1 MELFSKTVAAIMLII
16 LSPLL
21 LLISAGSLFFQRFP
35 ILFKQERVG
44 YKFQTFFLYKFRTMK
59 INNVNQLVTEAGDK
73 RITQWGKILR
83 ILKFDELPQ
92 LWNIVRGDM
101 RFIGPRPEVQ
111 MYVKGNDF
119 SFLEKIKPGLTDF
132 SSILLRNETNIL
144 LRAGG
149 VDKYTKLL
157 EVKVKLGSLYAEQK
171 NFWLDMKL
179 VLLTL
184 VSIIL
189 PKTAILLVKKLFI
202 KKYKQELLPVINK
215 WLA

>member
-111 MYVKGNDF
+111 EYVKGNDF

-202 KKYKQELLPVINK
+202 KKYKPELIPVINK
-215 WLA
+215 WLV

>member
-92 LWNIVRGDM
+92 LWNIVKGNM

-111 MYVKGNDF
+111 EYVKGNDF

-157 EVKVKLGSLYAEQK
+157 EVKVKLGSLYADQK
-171 NFWLDMKL
+171 SFWLDMKL

-202 KKYKQELLPVINK
+202 KKYKPELIPVINE

>member
-157 EVKVKLGSLYAEQK
+157 EVKVKLGSLYADQK
-171 NFWLDMKL
+171 SFWLDMKL

-202 KKYKQELLPVINK
+202 KKYKPELIPVINE

>member
-16 LSPLL
+16 LSPLF
-21 LLISAGSLFFQRFP
+21 LLISAGSLLFQRFP

-44 YKFQTFFLYKFRTMK
+44 FKFQTFLLYKFRTMK
-59 INNVNQLVTEAGDK
+59 INNTNQLVTEAGDN

-92 LWNIVRGDM
+92 LWNIVKGNM

-111 MYVKGNDF
+111 EYVKGNDF

-144 LRAGG
+144 SRAGG

-157 EVKVKLGSLYAEQK
+157 EVKLKLGSLYAEQK
-171 NFWLDMKL
+171 SFWLDMKL
-179 VLLTL
+179 VLLTI

-189 PKTAILLVKKLFI
+189 PKTAILLVIKLFI
-202 KKYKQELLPVINK
+202 KKYKPELVPIINE

>member
-21 LLISAGSLFFQRFP
+21 LLISGGSLFFQRFP

-157 EVKVKLGSLYAEQK
+157 EVKVKLGSLYADQK

-202 KKYKQELLPVINK
+202 KKYKPELIPVINE

>member
-202 KKYKQELLPVINK
+202 KKYKPELIPEINE
-215 WLA
+215 WLG

>member
-73 RITQWGKILR
+73 RINQWGKILR

-92 LWNIVRGDM
+92 LWNIIRGDM

-202 KKYKQELLPVINK
+202 KKYKPELIPVINE

>member
-83 ILKFDELPQ
+83 IIKFDELPQ

-157 EVKVKLGSLYAEQK
+157 EVKVKLGSLYADQK

-202 KKYKQELLPVINK
+202 KKYKPELLPVINK

>member
-119 SFLEKIKPGLTDF
+119 SFLEFGSTKITVVYG
-132 SSILLRNETNIL
+132 
-144 LRAGG
+144 
-149 VDKYTKLL
+149 DKDEFITPEKLEKEKNRTL
-157 EVKVKLGSLYAEQK
+157 IIQWCRHKAPTSLHFRRFVKVASYRFGKRK
-171 NFWLDMKL
+171 
-179 VLLTL
+179 VL
-184 VSIIL
+184 IICKSFL
-189 PKTAILLVKKLFI
+189 ICI
-202 KKYKQELLPVINK
+202 KR
-215 WLA
+215 

>member
-111 MYVKGNDF
+111 EYVKGNDF

-157 EVKVKLGSLYAEQK
+157 EVKVKLGSLYADQK

-202 KKYKQELLPVINK
+202 KKYKPELIPVINE

>member
-111 MYVKGNDF
+111 EYVKGNDF

-157 EVKVKLGSLYAEQK
+157 EVKVKLGHLYADQK

-202 KKYKQELLPVINK
+202 KKYKPELIPVINE
-215 WLA
+215 WLD

>member
-59 INNVNQLVTEAGDK
+59 INNVNQLITEAGDK

-202 KKYKQELLPVINK
+202 KKYKPELIPVINE

>member
-16 LSPLL
+16 LSPLF

-111 MYVKGNDF
+111 EYVKRNDF

-149 VDKYTKLL
+149 IDKYTELL
-157 EVKVKLGSLYAEQK
+157 EVKIKLGSLYAEQK

-202 KKYKQELLPVINK
+202 KKYKPELIPVINE
-215 WLA
+215 WLD

>member
-16 LSPLL
+16 LSPLF
-21 LLISAGSLFFQRFP
+21 LLISAGSLLFQRFP
-35 ILFKQERVG
+35 IMFKQERVG

-101 RFIGPRPEVQ
+101 RFIGPRPEVKE
-111 MYVKGNDF
+111 YVKGNDF

-157 EVKVKLGSLYAEQK
+157 EVKVKLGSLYDEQK

-202 KKYKQELLPVINK
+202 KKYKPELIPVINE

>member
-202 KKYKQELLPVINK
+202 KKYKPELIPVINK

>member
-21 LLISAGSLFFQRFP
+21 LLISAGSLLFQRFP

-92 LWNIVRGDM
+92 LCIIVKGDM

-111 MYVKGNDF
+111 EYVKGNDF

-202 KKYKQELLPVINK
+202 KKYKPELIPIINE

>member
-111 MYVKGNDF
+111 EYVKGNDF

-202 KKYKQELLPVINK
+202 KKYKPELIPVINK

>member
-157 EVKVKLGSLYAEQK
+157 EVKVKLGSLYADQK

-202 KKYKQELLPVINK
+202 KKYKPELIPVINE

>member
-202 KKYKQELLPVINK
+202 KKYKPELIPIINE

>member
-59 INNVNQLVTEAGDK
+59 INNVNQLITEAGDK

-111 MYVKGNDF
+111 EYVKGNDF

-202 KKYKQELLPVINK
+202 KKYKPELIPVINE

>member
-73 RITQWGKILR
+73 RINQWGKILR

-92 LWNIVRGDM
+92 LWNIIRGDM

-111 MYVKGNDF
+111 EYVKGNDF

-157 EVKVKLGSLYAEQK
+157 EVKVKLGSLYANQK

-202 KKYKQELLPVINK
+202 KKYKPELIPVINE

>member
-202 KKYKQELLPVINK
+202 KKYKPELIPVINE

>member
-21 LLISAGSLFFQRFP
+21 LLISAGSLFFQRCP

-59 INNVNQLVTEAGDK
+59 INNVNQLITEAGDK

-111 MYVKGNDF
+111 EYVKGNDF

-202 KKYKQELLPVINK
+202 KKYKPELIPVINE

>member
-111 MYVKGNDF
+111 MYIKGNDF

-202 KKYKQELLPVINK
+202 KKYKPELIPVINE

>member
-111 MYVKGNDF
+111 EYVKGNDF

-202 KKYKQELLPVINK
+202 KKYKPELIPIINE

>member
-73 RITQWGKILR
+73 RITQWGKMLR
-83 ILKFDELPQ
+83 LLKFDELLQ
-92 LWNIVRGDM
+92 LWNILKGEM
-101 RFIGPRPEVQ
+101 RFIGPRPELPQFVE
-111 MYVKGNDF
+111 KEDF
-119 SFLEKIKPGLTDF
+119 LFLHSVKPGLTDF

-202 KKYKQELLPVINK
+202 KKYKPELIPVINE

>member
-111 MYVKGNDF
+111 KYVKGNDF

-202 KKYKQELLPVINK
+202 KKYKPELIPVINE

>member
-92 LWNIVRGDM
+92 LWNIVKGDM

-111 MYVKGNDF
+111 EYVKGNDF

-157 EVKVKLGSLYAEQK
+157 EVKTKLGSVYAEQK

-202 KKYKQELLPVINK
+202 KKYKPELIPVINE

>member
-111 MYVKGNDF
+111 EYVKGNDF

-157 EVKVKLGSLYAEQK
+157 EVKVKLGSLYADQK

-202 KKYKQELLPVINK
+202 KKYKPELIPVINK

>member
-21 LLISAGSLFFQRFP
+21 LLISGGSLFFQRFP

-157 EVKVKLGSLYAEQK
+157 EVKVKLGSLYADQK
-171 NFWLDMKL
+171 SFWLDMKL

-202 KKYKQELLPVINK
+202 KKYKPELIPVINE

>member
-21 LLISAGSLFFQRFP
+21 LFISAGSLFFQRFP

-202 KKYKQELLPVINK
+202 KKYKPELIPVINK

>member
-1 MELFSKTVAAIMLII
+1 MELFSKIVAAIMLII

-111 MYVKGNDF
+111 EYVKGNDF

-202 KKYKQELLPVINK
+202 KKYKPELIPVINE

>member
-83 ILKFDELPQ
+83 IIKFDELPQ

-202 KKYKQELLPVINK
+202 KKYKPELIPVINE

>member
-202 KKYKQELLPVINK
+202 KKYKPELITVINK

>member
-111 MYVKGNDF
+111 EYVKGNDF

-202 KKYKQELLPVINK
+202 KKYKPELIPVINE